1 MPNKAQRAK
10 LFLSF
15 DALKGFQ
22 EFLRQEERIVV
33 PCRILSEDEYAQ
45 LEWKIHMIKPH
56 DIITIIYYDGN
67 DHVKLC
73 GMVAKIDLISTK
85 TIQIVDKIIK
95 IQDIV
100 DIELSETY

>member
-33 PCRILSEDEYAQ
+33 SCRSLSEDEYAQ
-45 LEWKIHMIKPH
+45 LEWKIHMVKPH
-56 DIITIIYYDGN
+56 DIINIIYFDGE
-67 DHVKLC
+67 DYIKLG
-73 GMVAKIDLISTK
+73 GMVAKIDLVSSK

-95 IQDIV
+95 IKDIV

>member
-1 MPNKAQRAK
+1 MPNKVQRAK

-33 PCRILSEDEYAQ
+33 PCRKLSEDEYAQ
-45 LEWKIHMIKPH
+45 LDWKIHLIKPH
-56 DIITIIYYDGN
+56 DIVTIIYFDKTEYLK
-67 DHVKLC
+67 VC
-73 GMVAKIDLISTK
+73 GMVAKIDLINSK

-100 DIELSETY
+100 DIELDKQY